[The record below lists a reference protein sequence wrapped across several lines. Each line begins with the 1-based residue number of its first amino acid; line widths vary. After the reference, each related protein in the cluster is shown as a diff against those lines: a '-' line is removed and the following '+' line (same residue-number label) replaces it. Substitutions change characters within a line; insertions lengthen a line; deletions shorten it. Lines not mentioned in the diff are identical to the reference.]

1 MNKLVKEILK
11 DRENIVN
18 ELMAISE
25 DLNGDIMI
33 ETNSYYN
40 GGIFEDEDL
49 EEVLD
54 ELNLSIIDTNVEVP
68 QTIKEKIKDKLN
80 FVEEEIKFTKFYNKE
95 ENIYI
100 IVPYVNIENRFDES
114 YPHETIYFFNDCIA

>member
-80 FVEEEIKFTKFYNKE
+80 FL
-95 ENIYI
+95 
-100 IVPYVNIENRFDES
+100 
-114 YPHETIYFFNDCIA
+114 